1 MTRSRRLAALA
12 LGASLSAAAGAR
24 AQSNQSG
31 GEQLNPNTSANSIA
45 NGGTT
50 GGAMPINKVEVPVTP
65 ASEPGPA
72 TEEKDK
78 PPKALH
84 VIKPPKKK
92 KYSDRALARKIRG
105 EIIHDLTLPQSDL
118 NIKVAAAAGKVTLTG
133 TVLTDDDKYKI
144 AAKAAVLVGADN
156 VVNLIE
162 VKPAAP
168 TQ

>member
-1 MTRSRRLAALA
+1 MTTIRPHAVLALAAL
-12 LGASLSAAAGAR
+12 LLASSSAR

-31 GEQLNPNTSANSIA
+31 GEQLNPTTSANSIA

-50 GGAMPINKVEVPVTP
+50 GAAMPINKIEVPATP

-105 EIIHDLTLPQSDL
+105 EIDHDLTFPQSYQ
-118 NIKVAAAAGKVTLTG
+118 NIKVAVAAGKVTLTG
-133 TVLTDDDKYKI
+133 TVLTDDDKYKV

-156 VVNLIE
+156 VVNLID

-168 TQ
+168 AQ